1 MAIVT
6 PGRNRMDNIS
16 IVDDLYNSC
25 GFKPN
30 KIQEQF
36 QKDWKRSLKENIS
49 FDGSGKVILN
59 NAPNR
64 IGKTTTTLKW
74 LDEKEAKVLYLAD
87 RHNHIEEVETF
98 IGDDKFVHWYGL
110 EQLCQIGTNP
120 NTHFL
125 LENGVPPRLI
135 CRNCSNKR
143 SCPYWKQWKTKDNS
157 IVGAPKEL
165 IPTKHVQKENWDVI
179 VFDELVDKA
188 KPIKAY
194 VPELSE
200 DLFKRFGIQDL
211 YYTTYLSMKI
221 IKENKD
227 FSKDNITLLKD
238 GVREIDCSLQKVVK
252 QIKDTEELT
261 KYKDVPK
268 LIKWLSRYGE
278 TLDWAVHCSKFG
290 YRTKYYRLY
299 LYYVLDLVDSCGSDV
314 VILNTSLQKRFYNF
328 MVENYD
334 KDLPELIEFKF
345 TVQNKDSVL
354 LHYNHFNRSFSKG
367 ALFKED
373 ENGNMQLNNDRYGFK
388 AYKMVKDI
396 IGFCKS
402 KSLKVGVITYKFA
415 ESFFVDI
422 ADSVG
427 HFGGHQGSNQLDD
440 VDVLLIYGTYT
451 IHPGGLYQKRLM
463 VKKEFLES
471 NKIDWKVYKYI
482 NGCRVRFSND
492 ESSNEIKLYKLNE
505 EHGQAIFRSGAH
517 VQENKIVIVFGFVPS
532 GIENTLDYRTF
543 NTARGAKIS
552 ITKQLKKINNQK

>member
-1 MAIVT
+1 
-6 PGRNRMDNIS
+6 MDNIS

-36 QKDWKRSLKENIS
+36 QKDWKSSLKENIS

-125 LENGVPPRLI
+125 LENGVPPKLV
-135 CRNCSNKR
+135 CRDCSNKKT
-143 SCPYWKQWKTKDNS
+143 CLYWKQWKIGDNS

-165 IPTKHVQKENWDVI
+165 IPTKHVQNKKWDVI

-188 KPIKAY
+188 KKIEGY
-194 VPELSE
+194 IPELSE
-200 DLFKRFGIQDL
+200 DIFKRFGIQYL
-211 YYTTYLSMKI
+211 YNTTYLSMKLI
-221 IKENKD
+221 GENKD
-227 FSKDNITLLKD
+227 FSKDNIALLKSF
-238 GVREIDCSLQKVVK
+238 VPEISSSLQKVVK
-252 QIKDTEELT
+252 QIKDTEELK

-268 LIKWLSRYGE
+268 LIKWLSRYGD
-278 TLDWAVHCSKFG
+278 TLDWADHCSKFG
-290 YRTKYYRLY
+290 YRTKYYKPY
-299 LYYVLDLVDSCGSDV
+299 LYYVLDLVNKHESDV

-334 KDLPELIEFKF
+334 KDLPELKEFKF

-354 LHYNHFNRSFSKG
+354 LHYNKRNRSFSKG
-367 ALFKED
+367 ILFEEDKNGNIHINKED
-373 ENGNMQLNNDRYGFK
+373 YGVETYEMAK
-388 AYKMVKDI
+388 QI
-396 IGFCKS
+396 INFCK
-402 KSLKVGVITYKFA
+402 KRNLKVGVLTYKSA
-415 ESFFVDI
+415 EQFFWDI
-422 ADSVG
+422 ADSVSY
-427 HFGGHQGSNQLDD
+427 FGGHQGSNQLDD
-440 VDVLLIYGTYT
+440 VDVLLIYGTFN
-451 IHPGGLYQKRLM
+451 INPKGLY
-463 VKKEFLES
+463 KKYYMIKNEFLGDNHAKW
-471 NKIDWKVYKYI
+471 NKSRYI
-482 NGCRVRFSND
+482 NGCRLLFSDN
-492 ESSNEIKLYKLNE
+492 EPLNEIKLYKLNE

-517 VQENKIVIVFGFVPS
+517 VQKNKIVIVFGFVPF
-532 GIENTLDYRTF
+532 GVENILDYRTF
-543 NTARGAKIS
+543 YTAIGARTSIS
-552 ITKQLKKINNQK
+552 KHLKKVKNKK